1 MHTII
6 TSQSDSE
13 TQAFELSYIDSSQ
26 DTDLEKI
33 WDYLEQLCHFTDTKI
48 KIYRD
53 GKSDLRL
60 HCWPMTEP
68 NLEDHGGSSFRG
80 FQWGKCYACS
90 EGLTEKGVQNKFPN
104 SIPSYSV
111 LINLKGGQ

>member
-1 MHTII
+1 MHTLI

-26 DTDLEKI
+26 DTDVEKI
-33 WDYLEQLCHFTDTKI
+33 WDYREQLCHFTDTKI

-53 GKSDLRL
+53 EKSDLRP

-80 FQWGKCYACS
+80 FQWGNAMLVAKDS
-90 EGLTEKGVQNKFPN
+90 LKKVFKINFQIQFPQ
-104 SIPSYSV
+104 I
-111 LINLKGGQ
+111 LF